1 MIDVFLVHDDVERC
15 AAIRSAIKANPE
27 LNLISETQTGR
38 EGLFA
43 AATMLTGHPRM
54 LIVRLN
60 LGDMTGFDFINQLRQ
75 KAPDIYIIPALEGSE
90 GGQVWQNLLQLEL
103 RDVLVGPIPVNEI
116 GKVLNTAA
124 PRAQDRY
131 DQNRAPTSVQGEVFV
146 ISVISAR
153 GGLGKSVVAT
163 NLAAAMAKLSDS
175 VTLLDFSLN
184 PGDFAVMLDDVPRNN
199 IMDAVRQ
206 GGALD
211 AEYLNNTLAPHPRL
225 RFRYLASP
233 NQDFDATPF
242 DYNVG
247 AAIMEATKSLSQFVI
262 VDTGAA
268 MAGATIAAADA
279 SDIIFLITSRDVARL
294 LAAKNMIKFL
304 KNDRQVTNQKLKVL
318 VNQAEIGAEI
328 SENEIEA
335 LLEHPVAAYLPCNAG
350 PITFSIN
357 SGAPIVIAEP
367 HHPISVVLNKLAEL
381 SFYRWQDK
389 PVADEP
395 QNVKA
400 TKRGLLGSKPS
411 QKVTLK

>member
-1 MIDVFLVHDDVERC
+1 MIDVLLVHDDVERC
-15 AAIRSAIKANPE
+15 AAIRTALKTDPE

-43 AATMLTGHPRM
+43 AATMLTGHPRI

-60 LGDMTGFDFINQLRQ
+60 LGDMTGFDFISQVRQ
-75 KAPDIYIIPALEGSE
+75 KAPDIYIIPALEGTE

-103 RDVLVGPIPVNEI
+103 RDVLVGPIPPSEI
-116 GKVLNTAA
+116 SKVLDTAS
-124 PRAQDRY
+124 PRAQERFEAT
-131 DQNRAPTSVQGEVFV
+131 RAPASIEGEAFV

-163 NLAAAMAKLSDS
+163 NIASAMAKLSDS

-199 IMDAVRQ
+199 IMDAVHQ

-233 NQDFDATPF
+233 NQEFDASGF

-247 AAIMEATKSLSQFVI
+247 SAIMNATRTLSQYIV
-262 VDTGAA
+262 VDTGIS
-268 MAGATIAAADA
+268 MAGPTIAAIDS
-279 SDIIFLITSRDVARL
+279 SDIIFLVTSRDVARL
-294 LAAKNMIKFL
+294 LSAKSLIKFL
-304 KNDRQVTNQKLKVL
+304 KNHRQVTNQKLKVL
-318 VNQAEIGAEI
+318 VNEAEIGAEI
-328 SENEIEA
+328 SESEIES
-335 LLEHPVAAYLPCNAG
+335 LLEHPVAAYLPCNAA

-357 SGAPIVIAEP
+357 SGAPIVVAEP

-381 SFYRWQDK
+381 SFYRWQ
-389 PVADEP
+389 E
-395 QNVKA
+395 
-400 TKRGLLGSKPS
+400 KPS
-411 QKVTLK
+411 EDKGAKKTVFSKASSKVTMKL

>member
-15 AAIRSAIKANPE
+15 NAIRNAIKSNPE

-60 LGDMTGFDFINQLRQ
+60 LGDMTGFDFIAQVRQ
-75 KAPDIYIIPALEGSE
+75 KAHDIYIIPALEGTE

-103 RDVLVGPIPVNEI
+103 RDVLVGPVPPQEI
-116 GKVLNTAA
+116 SKVLATAC
-124 PRAQDRY
+124 PRAQERF
-131 DQNRAPTSVQGEVFV
+131 DQNRAPANIEGEAFV
-146 ISVISAR
+146 ISVVAAR
-153 GGLGKSVVAT
+153 GGIGKSVVAT
-163 NLAAAMAKLSDS
+163 NIAAAMAKLSDS

-199 IMDAVRQ
+199 IMDAVQQ

-211 AEYLNNTLAPHPRL
+211 AEYLNNTLALHPRL

-233 NQDFDATPF
+233 NQDFDSTGF

-247 AAIMEATKSLSQFVI
+247 AAIMAATRTLSQYIV
-262 VDTGAA
+262 VDTGIA
-268 MAGATIAAADA
+268 MAGPTIAAIDT

-294 LAAKNMIKFL
+294 LSAKSLIKFL

-318 VNQAEIGAEI
+318 VNEAEIGAEI
-328 SENEIEA
+328 SESEIES

-357 SGAPIVIAEP
+357 SGTPIVVAEP

-381 SFYRWQDK
+381 SFYRWQEK
-389 PVADEP
+389 PSDATRT
-395 QNVKA
+395 KKGIAA
-400 TKRGLLGSKPS
+400 TKGTGRMSVK
-411 QKVTLK
+411 

>member
-1 MIDVFLVHDDVERC
+1 MIDVLLVHDDVERC
-15 AAIRSAIKANPE
+15 TTIRNAIKANPE

-60 LGDMTGFDFINQLRQ
+60 LGDMTGFDFIAQVRQ
-75 KAPDIYIIPALEGSE
+75 KAQDIYIIPALEGTE

-103 RDVLVGPIPVNEI
+103 RDVLVGPIPQLEVA
-116 GKVLNTAA
+116 KVLATAA
-124 PRAQDRY
+124 PRAQERF
-131 DQNRAPTSVQGEVFV
+131 DQTRAPASIEGESFV
-146 ISVISAR
+146 ISVVSAR
-153 GGLGKSVVAT
+153 GGIGKSVVAT

-175 VTLLDFSLN
+175 VALLDFSIN

-199 IMDAVRQ
+199 IMDAVQQ

-211 AEYLNNTLAPHPRL
+211 AEYLNNTLAVHPRL

-233 NQDFDATPF
+233 NQEFDSSGF

-247 AAIMEATKSLSQFVI
+247 AAIMAATRTLSQYII
-262 VDTGAA
+262 VDTGIA
-268 MAGATIAAADA
+268 MAGPTIAAIDA
-279 SDIIFLITSRDVARL
+279 SDIIFLVTSRDVARL
-294 LAAKNMIKFL
+294 LSAKSLIKFL

-318 VNQAEIGAEI
+318 VNEAEIGAEI
-328 SENEIEA
+328 SESEIES
-335 LLEHPVAAYLPCNAG
+335 LLEHPVAAYLPCNAA

-357 SGAPIVIAEP
+357 SGAPIVVAEP

-381 SFYRWQDK
+381 SFYRWQEK
-389 PVADEP
+389 PADDG
-395 QNVKA
+395 KG
-400 TKRGLLGSKPS
+400 KKGSLVPK
-411 QKVTLK
+411 TTARIGGR

>member
-15 AAIRSAIKANPE
+15 TAIRNAIKTNPE

-60 LGDMTGFDFINQLRQ
+60 LGDMTGFDFIAQVSQ
-75 KAPDIYIIPALEGSE
+75 KAHDIYVIPALEGTE

-103 RDVLVGPIPVNEI
+103 RDVLVGPVPAQEI
-116 GKVLNTAA
+116 AKVLATAA
-124 PRAQDRY
+124 PRAQERF
-131 DQNRAPTSVQGEVFV
+131 DQNRAPAKIEGEAFV
-146 ISVISAR
+146 ISVVSAR
-153 GGLGKSVVAT
+153 GGIGKSVVAT
-163 NLAAAMAKLSDS
+163 NLAAAMAKFSDS

-211 AEYLNNTLAPHPRL
+211 AEYLNNTFAMHPRL

-233 NQDFDATPF
+233 NQEFDASGF

-247 AAIMEATKSLSQFVI
+247 AAIMTATRTLSQYIV
-262 VDTGAA
+262 VDTGIA
-268 MAGATIAAADA
+268 MAGPTIAAVDA
-279 SDIIFLITSRDVARL
+279 SDIIFLVTSRDVARL
-294 LAAKNMIKFL
+294 LSAKSLIKFL

-318 VNQAEIGAEI
+318 VNEAEIGAEI
-328 SENEIEA
+328 SESEIES

-357 SGAPIVIAEP
+357 SGTPIVVAEP

-381 SFYRWQDK
+381 SFYRWQTKAPD
-389 PVADEP
+389 D
-395 QNVKA
+395 VKN
-400 TKRGLLGSKPS
+400 TKKGIGIKTSGRVSVK
-411 QKVTLK
+411 

>member
-1 MIDVFLVHDDVERC
+1 MIDVLLVHDDVERC
-15 AAIRSAIKANPE
+15 TAIRNAIKANSE
-27 LNLISETQTGR
+27 LSLISETQTGR

-43 AATMLTGHPRM
+43 AATMLTGHPRL

-60 LGDMTGFDFINQLRQ
+60 LGDMTGFDFIAQVRQ
-75 KAPDIYIIPALEGSE
+75 KAPDIYIIPALEGTE
-90 GGQVWQNLLQLEL
+90 GGQVWQNLLQFEL
-103 RDVLVGPIPVNEI
+103 RDVLVGPLPVNEI
-116 GKVLNTAA
+116 AKILATAA
-124 PRAQDRY
+124 PRAQEQFDN
-131 DQNRAPTSVQGEVFV
+131 NRAPAAIEGEAFV
-146 ISVISAR
+146 ISVLSAR

-199 IMDAVRQ
+199 IMDAVQQ

-211 AEYLNNTLAPHPRL
+211 AEYLNNTLALHPRL

-233 NQDFDATPF
+233 NQEFDASGF

-247 AAIMEATKSLSQFVI
+247 AAIMAATRTLSQYIV
-262 VDTGAA
+262 VDTGIA
-268 MAGATIAAADA
+268 MAGPTIAAIDA
-279 SDIIFLITSRDVARL
+279 SDIIFLVTSRDVARL
-294 LAAKNMIKFL
+294 LSAKSLIKFL

-318 VNQAEIGAEI
+318 VNEAEIGAEI
-328 SENEIEA
+328 SESEIES

-381 SFYRWQDK
+381 SFYRWQEK
-389 PVADEP
+389 PTGRPKNA
-395 QNVKA
+395 K
-400 TKRGLLGSKPS
+400 KGLTSKGPARMS
-411 QKVTLK
+411 LK

>member
-1 MIDVFLVHDDVERC
+1 VERC
-15 AAIRSAIKANPE
+15 AAIRTAVKSNPDMS
-27 LNLISETQTGR
+27 LVSETQTGR

-43 AATMLTGHPRM
+43 AATILTGHPRM

-60 LGDMTGFDFINQLRQ
+60 LGDMTGFDFINQVRQ
-75 KAPDIYIIPALEGSE
+75 KAPDIYIIPALEGTE

-103 RDVLVGPIPVNEI
+103 RDVLVGPIPVPEI
-116 GKVLNTAA
+116 SKVLAAAA
-124 PRAQDRY
+124 PRAQEKFEH
-131 DQNRAPTSVQGEVFV
+131 NRAPASIQGESFV
-146 ISVISAR
+146 ISVVSAR
-153 GGLGKSVVAT
+153 GGIGKSVIST
-163 NLAAAMAKLSDS
+163 NLASAIAKLSDS
-175 VTLLDFSLN
+175 VTLLDFSLT

-199 IMDAVRQ
+199 IMDAVQQ

-233 NQDFDATPF
+233 NQEFDPSGF

-247 AAIMEATKSLSQFVI
+247 MAIMQATRTLSQYVV
-262 VDTGAA
+262 VDTGVA
-268 MAGATIAAADA
+268 MAGATIAAVDT
-279 SDIIFLITSRDVARL
+279 SDIIFLVTSRDVARL
-294 LAAKNMIKFL
+294 LSAKSLIKFL

-318 VNQAEIGAEI
+318 VNEAEIGAEI
-328 SENEIEA
+328 SESEIES

-350 PITFSIN
+350 PVTFSIN

-389 PVADEP
+389 PKDDD
-395 QNVKA
+395 KG
-400 TKRGLLGSKPS
+400 TKKGLLGQKS
-411 QKVTLK
+411 QKVGIR

>member
-1 MIDVFLVHDDVERC
+1 MIDVLLVHDDVERC
-15 AAIRSAIKANPE
+15 TAIRNAIKANPE

-43 AATMLTGHPRM
+43 AATMLTGHPRI

-60 LGDMTGFDFINQLRQ
+60 LGDMTGFDFISQVRQ
-75 KAPDIYIIPALEGSE
+75 KASDIYIIPALEGTE

-103 RDVLVGPIPVNEI
+103 RDVLVGPIPPAEI
-116 GKVLNTAA
+116 SKVLATAA
-124 PRAQDRY
+124 PRAQERFEET
-131 DQNRAPTSVQGEVFV
+131 RAPATIEGEAFV
-146 ISVISAR
+146 ISVVSAR
-153 GGLGKSVVAT
+153 GGIGKSVVAT
-163 NLAAAMAKLSDS
+163 NIASAIAKLSDS

-199 IMDAVRQ
+199 VMDAVHQ

-233 NQDFDATPF
+233 NQEFDASGF
-242 DYNVG
+242 DYNV
-247 AAIMEATKSLSQFVI
+247 ASAIMTATRTLSQYII
-262 VDTGAA
+262 VDTGIA
-268 MAGATIAAADA
+268 MAGPTIAAIDA

-294 LAAKNMIKFL
+294 LSAKSLIKFL

-318 VNQAEIGAEI
+318 VNEAEIGAEI
-328 SENEIEA
+328 SESEIES

-350 PITFSIN
+350 PVTFSIN

-381 SFYRWQDK
+381 SFYRWQEK
-389 PVADEP
+389 PAEE
-395 QNVKA
+395 VKS
-400 TKRGLLGSKPS
+400 TKRSLLGQKMS
-411 QKVTLK
+411 QKVGVR

>member
-1 MIDVFLVHDDVERC
+1 MIDVLLVHDDVERC
-15 AAIRSAIKANPE
+15 AAIRTAVKGNPE

-43 AATMLTGHPRM
+43 AATMLTGHPRV

-60 LGDMTGFDFINQLRQ
+60 LGDMTGFDFINQVRQ
-75 KAPDIYIIPALEGSE
+75 KAPDIYVIPALEGTE

-103 RDVLVGPIPVNEI
+103 RDVLVGPIPPQEI
-116 GKVLNTAA
+116 AKVLATAS
-124 PRAQDRY
+124 PRAQERFEATRTPASID
-131 DQNRAPTSVQGEVFV
+131 GEAFV

-153 GGLGKSVVAT
+153 GGIGKSVVAT
-163 NLAAAMAKLSDS
+163 NIASAVAKLSDS

-199 IMDAVRQ
+199 IMDAVHQ

-233 NQDFDATPF
+233 NQDFDSSGF

-247 AAIMEATKSLSQFVI
+247 AAIMTATRTLSQYIV
-262 VDTGAA
+262 VDTGVA
-268 MAGATIAAADA
+268 MAGPSIAAIDS
-279 SDIIFLITSRDVARL
+279 SDIIFLVTSRDVARL
-294 LAAKNMIKFL
+294 LSAKSLIKFL

-318 VNQAEIGAEI
+318 VNEAEIGAEI
-328 SENEIEA
+328 SESEIES

-357 SGAPIVIAEP
+357 SGAPIVVAEP

-381 SFYRWQDK
+381 SFYRWQEKPTDDK
-389 PVADEP
+389 GAKKSAPPNKLA
-395 QNVKA
+395 
-400 TKRGLLGSKPS
+400 SKMTM
-411 QKVTLK
+411 KL

>member
-1 MIDVFLVHDDVERC
+1 MIDVLLVHDDVERC
-15 AAIRSAIKANPE
+15 TAIRNAIKSNPE

-60 LGDMTGFDFINQLRQ
+60 LGDMTGFDFISQVRQ
-75 KAPDIYIIPALEGSE
+75 KAQDIYIIPALEGTE

-103 RDVLVGPIPVNEI
+103 RDVLVGPIPPQEI
-116 GKVLNTAA
+116 SKVLATAA
-124 PRAQDRY
+124 PRAQE
-131 DQNRAPTSVQGEVFV
+131 QFEKTRAPASIEGEAFV

-153 GGLGKSVVAT
+153 GGIGKSVVAT
-163 NLAAAMAKLSDS
+163 NIAAAMAKLSDS

-199 IMDAVRQ
+199 IMDAVHQ
-206 GGALD
+206 GGTLD

-233 NQDFDATPF
+233 NQEFDPSGF
-242 DYNVG
+242 DYNV
-247 AAIMEATKSLSQFVI
+247 ASAIMTATRTLSQYII
-262 VDTGAA
+262 VDTGVA
-268 MAGATIAAADA
+268 MAGPTIAAIDS

-294 LAAKNMIKFL
+294 LSAKSLIKFL

-318 VNQAEIGAEI
+318 VNEAEIGAEI
-328 SENEIEA
+328 SESEIES

-357 SGAPIVIAEP
+357 SGAPIIVAEP

-389 PVADEP
+389 PAEDAKGGKKGVPAKGSSKLS
-395 QNVKA
+395 VK
-400 TKRGLLGSKPS
+400 
-411 QKVTLK
+411 

>member
-15 AAIRSAIKANPE
+15 TAIRNAIRANPE
-27 LNLISETQTGR
+27 FNLISETQTGR

-60 LGDMTGFDFINQLRQ
+60 LGDMTGFDFIGQVRQ
-75 KAPDIYIIPALEGSE
+75 KAPDIYVIPALEGSE

-103 RDVLVGPIPVNEI
+103 RDVLVGPIPTPEI
-116 GKVLNTAA
+116 SKVLATAA
-124 PRAQDRY
+124 PRAQERFDH
-131 DQNRAPTSVQGEVFV
+131 NRAPASIEGEAFV
-146 ISVISAR
+146 ISVVSAR
-153 GGLGKSVVAT
+153 GGIGKSVVAT
-163 NLAAAMAKLSDS
+163 NIAAAMAKLSDS
-175 VTLLDFSLN
+175 VALLDFSLN

-199 IMDAVRQ
+199 IMDSVRQ

-211 AEYLNNTLAPHPRL
+211 AEYLNNTLAMHPRL

-233 NQDFDATPF
+233 NQDFDASGF

-247 AAIMEATKSLSQFVI
+247 AAIMAATRTLSQYIV
-262 VDTGAA
+262 VDTGIA
-268 MAGATIAAADA
+268 MAGPTIAAIDT
-279 SDIIFLITSRDVARL
+279 SDIIFLVTSRDVARL
-294 LAAKNMIKFL
+294 LSAKSMIKFL

-318 VNQAEIGAEI
+318 VNEAEIGAEI
-328 SENEIEA
+328 SESEIES

-357 SGAPIVIAEP
+357 SGTPIVVAEP

-381 SFYRWQDK
+381 SFYRWQEK
-389 PVADEP
+389 PPEDP
-395 QNVKA
+395 KT
-400 TKRGLLGSKPS
+400 TKKGLIPKSTRMG
-411 QKVTLK
+411 LK

>member
-15 AAIRSAIKANPE
+15 AAIRSAVKSNPDMS
-27 LNLISETQTGR
+27 LVSETQTGR

-43 AATMLTGHPRM
+43 AATILTGHPRM

-60 LGDMTGFDFINQLRQ
+60 LGDMTGFDFINQVRQ
-75 KAPDIYIIPALEGSE
+75 KAPDIYIIPALEGTE

-103 RDVLVGPIPVNEI
+103 RDVLVGPIPVPEI
-116 GKVLNTAA
+116 SKVLASAA
-124 PRAQDRY
+124 PRAQEKFEH
-131 DQNRAPTSVQGEVFV
+131 NRAPASIQGESFV
-146 ISVISAR
+146 ISVVSAR
-153 GGLGKSVVAT
+153 GGIGKSVIAT
-163 NLAAAMAKLSDS
+163 NLASAIAKLSDS
-175 VTLLDFSLN
+175 VTLLDFSLT

-199 IMDAVRQ
+199 VMDAVQQ

-233 NQDFDATPF
+233 NQEFDPSGF
-242 DYNVG
+242 DYNV
-247 AAIMEATKSLSQFVI
+247 ALAIMQATRTLSQYVV
-262 VDTGAA
+262 VDTGVAL
-268 MAGATIAAADA
+268 AGASIAAVDA
-279 SDIIFLITSRDVARL
+279 SDIIFLVTSRDVARL
-294 LAAKNMIKFL
+294 LSAKSLIKFL

-318 VNQAEIGAEI
+318 VNEAEIGAEI
-328 SENEIEA
+328 SESEIES

-350 PITFSIN
+350 PVTFSIN

-389 PVADEP
+389 PQDDA
-395 QNVKA
+395 KS
-400 TKRGLLGSKPS
+400 TKKGLLGQKS
-411 QKVTLK
+411 QKVGVR

>member
-15 AAIRSAIKANPE
+15 TAIRNAINTNPE

-60 LGDMTGFDFINQLRQ
+60 LGDMTGFDFIAQVRQ
-75 KAPDIYIIPALEGSE
+75 KAHDIYIIPALEGTE

-103 RDVLVGPIPVNEI
+103 RDVLVGPISPPEI
-116 GKVLNTAA
+116 AKILATAA
-124 PRAQDRY
+124 PRTQERF
-131 DQNRAPTSVQGEVFV
+131 DQNRAPATIEGEAFV
-146 ISVISAR
+146 ISVVSAR

-199 IMDAVRQ
+199 IMDAVQQ

-211 AEYLNNTLAPHPRL
+211 AEYLNNTLALHPRL

-233 NQDFDATPF
+233 NQEFDASGF

-247 AAIMEATKSLSQFVI
+247 AAIMTATRTLSQYIV
-262 VDTGAA
+262 VDTGIA
-268 MAGATIAAADA
+268 MAGPTIAAIDS
-279 SDIIFLITSRDVARL
+279 SDIIFLVTSRDVARL
-294 LAAKNMIKFL
+294 LSAKSLIKFL

-318 VNQAEIGAEI
+318 VNEAEIGAEI
-328 SENEIEA
+328 SESEIES

-357 SGAPIVIAEP
+357 SGAPIVVAEP

-381 SFYRWQDK
+381 SFYRWQ
-389 PVADEP
+389 E
-395 QNVKA
+395 
-400 TKRGLLGSKPS
+400 KPS
-411 QKVTLK
+411 DVGKTKKGLGKGAQSGRMSVK

>member
-1 MIDVFLVHDDVERC
+1 MIDVLLVHDDVERC
-15 AAIRSAIKANPE
+15 ATIRNAIKANPD

-60 LGDMTGFDFINQLRQ
+60 LGDMTGFDFINQVRQ
-75 KAPDIYIIPALEGSE
+75 KAHDIYIIPALEGTE

-103 RDVLVGPIPVNEI
+103 RDVLVGPIPQQEI
-116 GKVLNTAA
+116 AKVLATAA
-124 PRAQDRY
+124 PRAQERF
-131 DQNRAPTSVQGEVFV
+131 DQNRAPAAIEGEAFV

-153 GGLGKSVVAT
+153 GGIGKSVVAT

-175 VTLLDFSLN
+175 VTILDFSLN
-184 PGDFAVMLDDVPRNN
+184 PGDFAVMLDDVPRDN
-199 IMDAVRQ
+199 IMNAVQQ

-211 AEYLNNTLAPHPRL
+211 AEYLNNTLALHPRL

-233 NQDFDATPF
+233 NQEFDASGF

-247 AAIMEATKSLSQFVI
+247 AAIMAATRTLSQYIV
-262 VDTGAA
+262 VDTGIA
-268 MAGATIAAADA
+268 MAGPTIAAIDA
-279 SDIIFLITSRDVARL
+279 SDIIFLVTSRDVARL
-294 LAAKNMIKFL
+294 LSAKNLIKFL

-318 VNQAEIGAEI
+318 VNEAEIGAEI
-328 SENEIEA
+328 SESEIES

-357 SGAPIVIAEP
+357 SGAPIVVAEP

-381 SFYRWQDK
+381 SFYRWQEK
-389 PVADEP
+389 PPDDS
-395 QNVKA
+395 KA
-400 TKRGLLGSKPS
+400 TKKGLSPKSSGRMTGK
-411 QKVTLK
+411 

>member
-15 AAIRSAIKANPE
+15 TVIRNAIKANPE

-60 LGDMTGFDFINQLRQ
+60 LGDMTGFDFIAQVRQ
-75 KAPDIYIIPALEGSE
+75 KANDIYIIPALEGTE
-90 GGQVWQNLLQLEL
+90 GGQVWQSLLQLEL
-103 RDVLVGPIPVNEI
+103 RDVLVGPIPQLEI
-116 GKVLNTAA
+116 AKVLATAA
-124 PRAQDRY
+124 PRAQERF
-131 DQNRAPTSVQGEVFV
+131 DQNRAPASIEGEAFV
-146 ISVISAR
+146 ISVVSAR
-153 GGLGKSVVAT
+153 GGIGKSVVAT

-199 IMDAVRQ
+199 IMDAVQQ

-211 AEYLNNTLAPHPRL
+211 AEYLNNTFAMHPRL

-233 NQDFDATPF
+233 NQEFDASGF

-247 AAIMEATKSLSQFVI
+247 AAIMAATRTLSQYII
-262 VDTGAA
+262 VDTGLA
-268 MAGATIAAADA
+268 MAGPTIAAIDA

-294 LAAKNMIKFL
+294 LSAKSMIKFL

-318 VNQAEIGAEI
+318 VNEAEIGAEI
-328 SENEIEA
+328 SETEIES

-357 SGAPIVIAEP
+357 SGAPIVAAEP

-381 SFYRWQDK
+381 SFYRWQGKQSED
-389 PVADEP
+389 
-395 QNVKA
+395 VKSS
-400 TKRGLLGSKPS
+400 KKGLGVKGASSGRISVK
-411 QKVTLK
+411 

>member
-1 MIDVFLVHDDVERC
+1 MIDVLLVHDDVERC
-15 AAIRSAIKANPE
+15 AAIRTAVKGNPE

-43 AATMLTGHPRM
+43 AATMLTGHPRV

-60 LGDMTGFDFINQLRQ
+60 LGDMTGFDFINQVRQ
-75 KAPDIYIIPALEGSE
+75 KAPDIYIIPALEGTE

-103 RDVLVGPIPVNEI
+103 RDVLVGPIPPPEI
-116 GKVLNTAA
+116 AKVLATAG
-124 PRAQDRY
+124 PRAQERFEATRTPASID
-131 DQNRAPTSVQGEVFV
+131 GEAFV
-146 ISVISAR
+146 ISVVAAR
-153 GGLGKSVVAT
+153 GGIGKSVVAT
-163 NLAAAMAKLSDS
+163 NIASALAKLSDS

-199 IMDAVRQ
+199 IMDAVHQ

-233 NQDFDATPF
+233 NQDFDSSGF

-247 AAIMEATKSLSQFVI
+247 AAIMTATRTLSQYIV
-262 VDTGAA
+262 VDTA
-268 MAGATIAAADA
+268 MAGPTIAAIDS
-279 SDIIFLITSRDVARL
+279 SDIIFLVTSRDVARL
-294 LAAKNMIKFL
+294 LSAKSLIKFL

-318 VNQAEIGAEI
+318 VNEAEIGAEI
-328 SENEIEA
+328 SESEIES

-357 SGAPIVIAEP
+357 SGAPIVVAEP

-381 SFYRWQDK
+381 SFYRWQEKPTDDK
-389 PVADEP
+389 
-395 QNVKA
+395 
-400 TKRGLLGSKPS
+400 GLKKGAPPNKLASKMTM
-411 QKVTLK
+411 KL

>member
-15 AAIRSAIKANPE
+15 ATIRSAIRANPE

-60 LGDMTGFDFINQLRQ
+60 LGDMTGFDFINQVRQ
-75 KAPDIYIIPALEGSE
+75 KAADIYVIPALEGTE

-103 RDVLVGPIPVNEI
+103 RDVLVGPIPQQEI
-116 GKVLNTAA
+116 SKVLATAC
-124 PRAQDRY
+124 PRAQERF
-131 DQNRAPTSVQGEVFV
+131 DQNRAPAAIEGEAFV
-146 ISVISAR
+146 ISVVSAR
-153 GGLGKSVVAT
+153 GGIGKSVIAT

-199 IMDAVRQ
+199 IMDSVQQ
-206 GGALD
+206 GGNLD
-211 AEYLNNTLAPHPRL
+211 AEYLNNTLAMHPRL

-233 NQDFDATPF
+233 NQEFDASGF

-247 AAIMEATKSLSQFVI
+247 AAIMAATRTLSQYIV
-262 VDTGAA
+262 VDTGIA
-268 MAGATIAAADA
+268 MAGPTIAAIDA
-279 SDIIFLITSRDVARL
+279 SDIIFLVTSRDVARL
-294 LAAKNMIKFL
+294 LSAKSMIKFL

-318 VNQAEIGAEI
+318 VNEAEIGAEI
-328 SENEIEA
+328 SESEIES

-357 SGAPIVIAEP
+357 SGAPIVVAEP

-381 SFYRWQDK
+381 SFYRWQERPAEDGK
-389 PVADEP
+389 
-395 QNVKA
+395 
-400 TKRGLLGSKPS
+400 TKKGMPTKGTGRM
-411 QKVTLK
+411 T

>member
-15 AAIRSAIKANPE
+15 AVIRNAIRSNPD

-60 LGDMTGFDFINQLRQ
+60 LGDMTGFDFIQQVRQ
-75 KAPDIYIIPALEGSE
+75 KSPDIYIIPALEGSE
-90 GGQVWQNLLQLEL
+90 GGQVWQNLLQLQL
-103 RDVLVGPIPVNEI
+103 RDVLVGQIPVNDIAKILAE
-116 GKVLNTAA
+116 AS
-124 PRAQDRY
+124 PRAQERFDS
-131 DQNRAPTSVQGEVFV
+131 NRAPAHLQGECFV
-146 ISVISAR
+146 VSVISAR
-153 GGLGKSVVAT
+153 GGLGKSVVAV

-175 VTLLDFSLN
+175 VILLDFSLN

-199 IMDAVRQ
+199 IMDAVSQ

-211 AEYLNNTLAPHPRL
+211 AEYLNNTLAVHPRL

-247 AAIMEATKSLSQFVI
+247 AAIMEATKTLGQYI
-262 VDTGAA
+262 
-268 MAGATIAAADA
+268 
-279 SDIIFLITSRDVARL
+279 DIIFLVTSRDVARL
-294 LAAKNMIKFL
+294 LSAKNMIKFL

-318 VNQAEIGAEI
+318 INEAEIGAEI
-328 SENEIEA
+328 SESEIES
-335 LLEHPVAAYLPCNAG
+335 LLEHPVAAYLPCNSG
-350 PITFSIN
+350 PMTFSIN
-357 SGAPIVIAEP
+357 SGAPIVVAEP
-367 HHPISVVLNKLAEL
+367 HHPVSVVLNKLAEL

-389 PVADEP
+389 PADE
-395 QNVKA
+395 QKDAKA
-400 TKRGLLGSKPS
+400 TRRGLLGARQS
-411 QKVTLK
+411 QKVAVR

>member
-15 AAIRSAIKANPE
+15 AAIRSAIKTNAE

-60 LGDMTGFDFINQLRQ
+60 LGDMTGFDFIAQVRQ
-75 KAPDIYIIPALEGSE
+75 KAPDIYIIPALEGTE

-103 RDVLVGPIPVNEI
+103 RDVLVGPIPSPEI
-116 GKVLNTAA
+116 AKVLATAA
-124 PRAQDRY
+124 PRAQERF
-131 DQNRAPTSVQGEVFV
+131 DQNRAPANIEGEAFV
-146 ISVISAR
+146 ISVVSAR
-153 GGLGKSVVAT
+153 GGIGKSVVAT
-163 NLAAAMAKLSDS
+163 NLAAAMGKLSDS
-175 VTLLDFSLN
+175 VTLLDFSLS

-199 IMDAVRQ
+199 IMDAVQQ

-211 AEYLNNTLAPHPRL
+211 AEYLNNTLAMHPRL

-233 NQDFDATPF
+233 NQEFDASTF

-247 AAIMEATKSLSQFVI
+247 AAIMTATRTLSQYIV
-262 VDTGAA
+262 VDTGLS
-268 MAGATIAAADA
+268 MAGPTIAAIDS
-279 SDIIFLITSRDVARL
+279 SDIIFLVTSRDVARL
-294 LAAKNMIKFL
+294 LSAKSMIKFL

-318 VNQAEIGAEI
+318 VNEAEIGAEI
-328 SENEIEA
+328 SESEIES

-357 SGAPIVIAEP
+357 SGAPIVVAEP

-381 SFYRWQDK
+381 SFYRWQ
-389 PVADEP
+389 E
-395 QNVKA
+395 
-400 TKRGLLGSKPS
+400 KPS
-411 QKVTLK
+411 EDKNTKKGLGVKGASGRMSLK

>member
-1 MIDVFLVHDDVERC
+1 MIDVLLVHDDVERC
-15 AAIRSAIKANPE
+15 AAIRNAVKTNPE

-43 AATMLTGHPRM
+43 AATMLTGHPRI
-54 LIVRLN
+54 LVVRLN
-60 LGDMTGFDFINQLRQ
+60 LGDMTGFDFIAQVRQ

-103 RDVLVGPIPVNEI
+103 RDVLVGPIPPAEI
-116 GKVLNTAA
+116 AKILASA
-124 PRAQDRY
+124 SPRAQERY
-131 DQNRAPTSVQGEVFV
+131 DANRAPANIEGEAFV
-146 ISVISAR
+146 ITVVSAR

-175 VTLLDFSLN
+175 VTLLDYSLN

-199 IMDAVRQ
+199 IMDAVQQ

-211 AEYLNNTLAPHPRL
+211 AEYLNNTLALHPRL

-233 NQDFDATPF
+233 NQDFDSSGF

-247 AAIMEATKSLSQFVI
+247 ATMMQAIRTLSQYIV
-262 VDTGAA
+262 VDTGVAL
-268 MAGATIAAADA
+268 AGPTIAAIDS
-279 SDIIFLITSRDVARL
+279 SDIVFLITSRDVARL
-294 LAAKNMIKFL
+294 VAAKTLIKYL
-304 KNDRQVTNQKLKVL
+304 KNDRQLTNQKLKVL

-328 SENEIEA
+328 SESEIES

-357 SGAPIVIAEP
+357 SGAPIVVAEP

-381 SFYRWQDK
+381 SFYRWQEK
-389 PVADEP
+389 PTDDPKGA
-395 QNVKA
+395 KKGA
-400 TKRGLLGSKPS
+400 IGKTS
-411 QKVTLK
+411 QRVGAK

>member
-1 MIDVFLVHDDVERC
+1 MIDVLLVHDDVERC
-15 AAIRSAIKANPE
+15 ATIRTAIKANPE

-43 AATMLTGHPRM
+43 AATMLTGHPRL

-60 LGDMTGFDFINQLRQ
+60 LGDMTGFDFINQVRQ
-75 KAPDIYIIPALEGSE
+75 KAPDIYIIPALEGTE

-103 RDVLVGPIPVNEI
+103 RDVLVGPIPATEI
-116 GKVLNTAA
+116 TKILNTAA
-124 PRAQDRY
+124 PRAQEQFDN
-131 DQNRAPTSVQGEVFV
+131 NRAPTAIEGEAFV
-146 ISVISAR
+146 ISVVSAR

-163 NLAAAMAKLSDS
+163 NLASAMAKLSDS

-199 IMDAVRQ
+199 IMDAVQQ

-233 NQDFDATPF
+233 NQDFDSSSF

-247 AAIMEATKSLSQFVI
+247 AAIMAATRTLSQYIV
-262 VDTGAA
+262 VDTGLS
-268 MAGATIAAADA
+268 MAGPTIAAIDT
-279 SDIIFLITSRDVARL
+279 SDIVFLVTSRDVARL
-294 LAAKNMIKFL
+294 LSAKSMIKFL
-304 KNDRQVTNQKLKVL
+304 KNDLQITNQKLKVL
-318 VNQAEIGAEI
+318 VNEAEIGAEI
-328 SENEIEA
+328 SESEIES
-335 LLEHPVAAYLPCNAG
+335 LLEHPVAAYLPCNAA

-381 SFYRWQDK
+381 SFYRWQEK
-389 PVADEP
+389 PAEES
-395 QNVKA
+395 KGS
-400 TKRGLLGSKPS
+400 TKKGLLTSRK
-411 QKVTLK
+411 

>member
-1 MIDVFLVHDDVERC
+1 MIDVLLVHDDVERC
-15 AAIRSAIKANPE
+15 AAIRTAVKGNPE

-43 AATMLTGHPRM
+43 AATMLTGHPRI

-60 LGDMTGFDFINQLRQ
+60 LGDMTGFDFINQVRQ
-75 KAPDIYIIPALEGSE
+75 KAPDIYVIPALEGTE

-103 RDVLVGPIPVNEI
+103 RDVLVGPIPPPEI
-116 GKVLNTAA
+116 AKVLATAG
-124 PRAQDRY
+124 PRAQERFEATRTPASID
-131 DQNRAPTSVQGEVFV
+131 GEAFV
-146 ISVISAR
+146 ISVVSAR
-153 GGLGKSVVAT
+153 GGIGKSVVAT
-163 NLAAAMAKLSDS
+163 NIASAVAKLSDS

-199 IMDAVRQ
+199 IMDAVHQ

-233 NQDFDATPF
+233 NQDFDSSGF

-247 AAIMEATKSLSQFVI
+247 AAIMTATRTLSQYIV
-262 VDTGAA
+262 VDTGVA
-268 MAGATIAAADA
+268 MAGPSIAAIDA
-279 SDIIFLITSRDVARL
+279 SDIIFLVTSRDVS
-294 LAAKNMIKFL
+294 AKSLIKFL

-318 VNQAEIGAEI
+318 VNEAEIGAEI
-328 SENEIEA
+328 SESEIES

-357 SGAPIVIAEP
+357 SGAPIVVAEP

-381 SFYRWQDK
+381 SFYRWQEKPADDK
-389 PVADEP
+389 G
-395 QNVKA
+395 VKKGA
-400 TKRGLLGSKPS
+400 PPTKLASKMTM
-411 QKVTLK
+411 KL